1 MDSGALERV
10 TVCSAE
16 AEFIPRRL
24 AMPLVLS
31 TGAIEEVTEAHVAV
45 AVRAGGREAIGRGAI
60 YLSDLWAWPEPTLS
74 HAQRDE
80 ILRRVCRQIA
90 DDLPALCGEPAHP
103 LELGLRLHERVCGDA
118 AAALEGQTL
127 PILARA
133 LCLSPFDA
141 AIHDAAGIALDVS
154 AFAFYDQ
161 PASIPEADHLFPGQG
176 AAAAIGQLLRKTPR
190 LEFPGC
196 VVVGKSDDLAAHLGH
211 WVRQRGYQ
219 RVKLKLSGTD
229 NAADAARTIEVYR
242 ELRKLG
248 VQTPWISVDTN
259 EANPDASSVLDY
271 LERLRAADADA
282 YAALA
287 YLEQP
292 TARDIRRQPFDW
304 RPVTRLKPVL
314 LDEGLT
320 DLAGL
325 ADAAAQGW
333 SGLALKTC
341 KGHGFAL
348 VAAAWAARHG
358 LICALQ
364 DLTNPGYSAIHA
376 ALFGAFTPTINGVEL
391 NSPQFTPEANAEWL
405 PSLACLLEP
414 RDGVHRLPS
423 QIPVGLGSLL
433 SAR

>member
-1 MDSGALERV
+1 MFRPLPFTISRRAFLRRTISFLDKA
-10 TVCSAE
+10 
-16 AEFIPRRL
+16 PRR
-24 AMPLVLS
+24 PL
-31 TGAIEEVTEAHVAV
+31 GNCCA
-45 AVRAGGREAIGRGAI
+45 
-60 YLSDLWAWPEPTLS
+60 
-74 HAQRDE
+74 
-80 ILRRVCRQIA
+80 
-90 DDLPALCGEPAHP
+90 
-103 LELGLRLHERVCGDA
+103 
-118 AAALEGQTL
+118 
-127 PILARA
+127 
-133 LCLSPFDA
+133 
-141 AIHDAAGIALDVS
+141 
-154 AFAFYDQ
+154 
-161 PASIPEADHLFPGQG
+161 
-176 AAAAIGQLLRKTPR
+176 KTPR

-242 ELRKLG
+242 ELRELG

-333 SGLALKTC
+333 SGLALKD
-341 KGHGFAL
+341 
-348 VAAAWAARHG
+348 VQRARLRVG
-358 LICALQ
+358 CGSLGYETRSDLALQ

-391 NSPQFTPEANAEWL
+391 NSPQFTPEANAECL